1 MNKRFFYAIK
11 ILSRESEQRK
21 LVLLFIFIW
30 GAGDGE
36 LALFV

>member
-1 MNKRFFYAIK
+1 MQLKYSVERKERVNKEK
-11 ILSRESEQRK
+11 K